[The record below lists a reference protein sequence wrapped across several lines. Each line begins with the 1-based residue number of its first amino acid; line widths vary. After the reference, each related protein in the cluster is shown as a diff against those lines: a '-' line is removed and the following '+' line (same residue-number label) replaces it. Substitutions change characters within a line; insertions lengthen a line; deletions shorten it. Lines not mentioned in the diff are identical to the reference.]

1 MSKWT
6 RILICS
12 ALALSATA
20 ATAAPKSASA
30 KGKGPGSKAQQLLL
44 IQRMDKVAKRTLVAE
59 LNRNRDVYGAMT
71 PQQRRDLREK
81 VYSFLRQN
89 PDRQVRILQAAR
101 ELLAQTPVQKARSAW
116 LAKVVASLSAEEKD
130 RLRRMSPAQRAKRL
144 LELKAKLVDKATSAA
159 QPATNAAPEK

>member
-6 RILICS
+6 HILICS
-12 ALALSATA
+12 ALVLSATA

-30 KGKGPGSKAQQLLL
+30 KGKGPGSKARQLLL
-44 IQRMDKVAKRTLVAE
+44 IQRLEKVTKGTLATE

-101 ELLAQTPVQKARSAW
+101 DLLAQTPDQKARSAW
-116 LAKVVASLSAEEKD
+116 LARVVASLSAEEKD
-130 RLRRMSPAQRAKRL
+130 RLRRMSPAQRANRL
-144 LELKAKLVDKATSAA
+144 LELKAKLVDKPTPTT
-159 QPATNAAPEK
+159 QPAPTAAPAK